1 MNRILA
7 TVFCLAFL
15 NVSVPFSSA
24 VGCTIWAATGD
35 EVQGKGSLIGKN
47 RDNLS
52 YLRTI
57 PKMVFP
63 ENGFGFYGL
72 FDTEANG
79 YVTAGINEKG
89 LVVVN
94 AAANSVP
101 REQRFVATED
111 LTYRL
116 LSSFDSADA
125 IILQKT
131 IFEKSHPAI
140 YIIADSSKIM
150 SVEIA
155 PAGKYSVTVLRKGN
169 LVFTN
174 HYTAPD
180 LLSENKIA
188 SNGSLQ
194 RLQRARALLSVRAL
208 PFRLDD
214 FIFISNDRNG
224 GTEASIWRISSGSE
238 SIRTLASWIVHV
250 PPEGHPSLY
259 VRIANESEPET
270 TRTIKI
276 DQLFWKQEKSG
287 GGADFRSNS

>member
-1 MNRILA
+1 MKRVLA
-7 TVFCLAFL
+7 IAFCFAFL
-15 NVSVPFSSA
+15 NSSVPFSSA

-52 YLRTI
+52 HLRTI
-57 PKMVFP
+57 PKAVFP
-63 ENGFGFYGL
+63 EKGFSFYAL

-101 REQRFVATED
+101 REQRFVANED

-116 LSSFDSADA
+116 LTSFDSTDSL
-125 IILQKT
+125 ILQKAV
-131 IFEKSHPAI
+131 FGQSHPAI

-155 PAGKYSVTVLRKGN
+155 PGGKHSITVRENGT

-180 LLSENKIA
+180 LLCENRLA
-188 SNGSLQ
+188 SNGSMQ
-194 RLQRARALLSVRAL
+194 RLRRIRALISHRAH
-208 PFRLDD
+208 PFHLHD
-214 FIFISNDRNG
+214 FVFISNDKHG
-224 GTEASIWRISSGSE
+224 GAEASLWRAPSGSG

-250 PPEGHPSLY
+250 PPEGHPLLY
-259 VRIANESEPET
+259 VKIANESEPEII
-270 TRTIKI
+270 RTIKI
-276 DQLFWKQEKSG
+276 DQSFWKQEKI
-287 GGADFRSNS
+287 GADADFKSNF